1 MGSSWKNKLVGAIA
15 TGAIVAGLFP
25 MAALGAVTATPE
37 ETITVTGLKS
47 KDDVAKY
54 YQVLEYDQTAKTGWK
69 LKAPFTGLT
78 FSNGQTPDE
87 VIAAILNGINADE
100 AGAIAA
106 KVTSSTEPTGT
117 MAVDATTNTTR
128 TATLSTGTG
137 EDKTYNPGLFLVMV
151 TPNDNKVIYSPMF
164 VSSDFDD
171 STAATVSATESLP
184 ASTVATA
191 KTTEMSID
199 KRSTNSTLDNNGDA
213 GADNGE
219 TTKNNSLA
227 KDSVVS
233 FEVETPVPTY
243 TTNVKNPTFKV
254 SDKVSTG
261 LTIDTTKVKVRVG
274 SGVEQTVELNGVYN
288 VDGSKATSESYD
300 FKVEKLSGTEWLISF
315 SANYLTKK
323 ATGNPTVLVK
333 YEATVSASQ
342 FNVNEMTNTADVEYT
357 HTPDGETTHETD
369 DTHHYT
375 YSLDGKLNGQGETE
389 EITKELVKVGVDQNG
404 DPIVTEKVTS
414 VNKQQVTNALKGAT
428 FKLTAKTAKDANN
441 KPIEYTAESKADGTI
456 TFNGLDAGEYTLEE
470 VSAPLGWIK
479 DDTVYNVKITP
490 TFKVEEADTA
500 HKGCYVLDKYTVEVT
515 DADGNTKTSTFNMKY
530 EKDGQTNEVVM
541 TSSDGDDATFIKN
554 KKAGLLPSTGGS
566 GIFFYLAVG
575 GAIAGIS
582 LYLMKKDEHAEAAE

>member
-1 MGSSWKNKLVGAIA
+1 
-15 TGAIVAGLFP
+15 
-25 MAALGAVTATPE
+25 
-37 ETITVTGLKS
+37 
-47 KDDVAKY
+47 
-54 YQVLEYDQTAKTGWK
+54 
-69 LKAPFTGLT
+69 
-78 FSNGQTPDE
+78 
-87 VIAAILNGINADE
+87 
-100 AGAIAA
+100 
-106 KVTSSTEPTGT
+106 
-117 MAVDATTNTTR
+117 
-128 TATLSTGTG
+128 
-137 EDKTYNPGLFLVMV
+137 
-151 TPNDNKVIYSPMF
+151 
-164 VSSDFDD
+164 
-171 STAATVSATESLP
+171 
-184 ASTVATA
+184 
-191 KTTEMSID
+191 
-199 KRSTNSTLDNNGDA
+199 
-213 GADNGE
+213 
-219 TTKNNSLA
+219 
-227 KDSVVS
+227 
-233 FEVETPVPTY
+233 
-243 TTNVKNPTFKV
+243 
-254 SDKVSTG
+254 
-261 LTIDTTKVKVRVG
+261 LTIDTTKVKVKVG

-300 FKVEKLSGTEWLISF
+300 FKVEELSGTEWLISF

-323 ATGNPTVLVK
+323 ATGNPKVLVK

-375 YSLDGKLNGQGETE
+375 YSLDGKLKGKGETE
-389 EITKELVKVGVDQNG
+389 DITKELVKVGVDQNG
-404 DPIVTEKVTS
+404 NPIVTEEVTS

-428 FKLTAKTAKDANN
+428 FKLTAKNAKDANN

-479 DDTVYNVKITP
+479 DDTKYNVKITP